1 MKINLARK
9 LMAVFFTL
17 CMVVSLMP
25 ISVFASEE
33 IVSEI
38 IVEKVKFEYSPGDN
52 PQGTA
57 QVTADDQDKYEIV
70 YECWEQVGENGQ
82 SVAAWHSVEG
92 SYDSLPTFTTF
103 ESGKSYV
110 YSIRVKPK
118 EGYCFNSKTNVMVNS
133 KYVEDG
139 EVVCKG
145 DGQMYATKVKTIN
158 LSKDNAI
165 TTIDVEGVELDYQPN
180 STPKATAK
188 RTGTNQDKYDI
199 LYECWEKQEKVDS
212 NLTTTAYWCTDDN
225 YYQSDGPAK
234 FDTFEK
240 GGIYKYSL
248 YLKAKDGYV
257 FGSDLKEE
265 NVTLNGKSLP
275 FYSFVN
281 VLEDGKNCRIT
292 YGTSMRPGQALE
304 EIHLDG
310 ATIKFKVGDKPSFT
324 GNVTSPYV
332 DIDHERWD
340 VDDKSGYGIT
350 SSDYWNTRY
359 EGKLLTS
366 FESGKNYVY
375 GVYFKISDSG
385 MEEGYHFDKNTKLYI
400 NDQEIPLES
409 DQINL
414 DDDGETMWIYN
425 VLNMTPETSDTTS
438 DYEIIE
444 GANGVWTQNSDGS
457 ITFRIN
463 GDLSKFVG
471 IKVDDEWVDS
481 DNYILASGS
490 TIVTLKNE
498 YLQTLSA
505 DEHKIT
511 FIYTDGEVSTNFEV
525 KKAEE
530 IYEDS
535 ENPQT
540 GDNNNISLWVS
551 LFSISTLAIFGL
563 TVCNMSK
570 KRMI

>member
-25 ISVFASEE
+25 IPVFAADNPK

-38 IVEKVKFEYSPGDN
+38 IVKNVKFEYKPGDE
-52 PQGTA
+52 PQKMA

-70 YECWEQVGENGQ
+70 YECWEQVDKDGK
-82 SVAAWHSVEG
+82 SVAAWHSND
-92 SYDSLPTFTTF
+92 DSPTLTTF
-103 ESGKSYV
+103 ESGKSYA

-118 EGYCFNSKTNVMVNS
+118 EGYCFNITTNVMVNG
-133 KYVEDG
+133 KYVEEG
-139 EVVCKG
+139 G
-145 DGQMYATKVKTIN
+145 RNYGNDGQMCATKVETIN
-158 LSKDNAI
+158 LSEGNAI
-165 TTIDVEGVELDYQPN
+165 TTIDVEGVELDYQPD

-188 RTGTNQDKYDI
+188 RTGADQDKYDI
-199 LYECWEKQEKVDS
+199 LYECWEKQEKVTGDT
-212 NLTTTAYWCTDDN
+212 LTTTAYWYSNDS
-225 YYQSDGPAK
+225 YYQSDGPGR

-240 GGIYKYSL
+240 GGRYKYSI
-248 YLKAKDGYV
+248 YLKAKEGYA
-257 FGSDLKEE
+257 FSSDLKEE

-275 FYSFVN
+275 FDSFVN
-281 VLEDGKNCRIT
+281 VPENGKNCRIT

-340 VDDKSGYGIT
+340 ADDKSGYGIT
-350 SSDYWNTRY
+350 SSDYRNNRY
-359 EGKLLTS
+359 KDKLLTS

-409 DQINL
+409 DQIDL
-414 DDDGETMWIYN
+414 DDGGETMQIYN
-425 VLNMTPETSDTTS
+425 VLNMTPEASDTTS
-438 DYEIIE
+438 DYKVIE
-444 GANGVWTQNSDGS
+444 GVNGVWTQNSDGS

-481 DNYILASGS
+481 ENYILASGS

-535 ENPQT
+535 
-540 GDNNNISLWVS
+540 
-551 LFSISTLAIFGL
+551 
-563 TVCNMSK
+563 
-570 KRMI
+570 